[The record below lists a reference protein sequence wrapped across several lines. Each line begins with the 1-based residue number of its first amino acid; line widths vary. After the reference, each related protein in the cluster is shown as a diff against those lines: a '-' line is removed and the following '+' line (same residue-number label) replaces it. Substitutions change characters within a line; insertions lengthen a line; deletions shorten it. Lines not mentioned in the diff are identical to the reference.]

1 MPGYYDYRCSKCS
14 TVYTEKRDFEDRLSA
29 VDCECGGVCEYQFP
43 VSAALGFQPFESYY
57 DESLGCDI
65 KGKRHHQEVMRSR
78 GVIEAGDPV
87 RGARNVES
95 NATGRMAE
103 RGIRHSDIQRGE
115 EIAKERADNKIVTV
129 IEKDGTE
136 RTAKVGDVGS
146 DTSKTFK
153 TKTQLPKE

>member
-1 MPGYYDYRCSKCS
+1 
-14 TVYTEKRDFEDRLSA
+14 
-29 VDCECGGVCEYQFP
+29 
-43 VSAALGFQPFESYY
+43 
-57 DESLGCDI
+57 
-65 KGKRHHQEVMRSR
+65 
-78 GVIEAGDPV
+78 
-87 RGARNVES
+87 
-95 NATGRMAE
+95 MAE

-115 EIAKERADNKIVTV
+115 EIAKERADNQIVTV